1 MPPRVR
7 EVGAMLLHQLV
18 VEPQNEQR
26 RRPLAHEH
34 AGALL
39 SHHLERCGGAYGRD
53 RGPEKRVGRQLGR
66 LRFDGLRDLPF
77 GMFPSYCGCKCHV

>member
-1 MPPRVR
+1 
-7 EVGAMLLHQLV
+7 MLLHQLV

-39 SHHLERCGGAYGRD
+39 SHHLERCGGADRRD
-53 RGPEKRVGRQLGR
+53 RGLQKRVGRQLGR
-66 LRFDGLRDLPF
+66 LRLDGFRDLSF
-77 GMFPSYCGCKCHV
+77 GVFPSYR